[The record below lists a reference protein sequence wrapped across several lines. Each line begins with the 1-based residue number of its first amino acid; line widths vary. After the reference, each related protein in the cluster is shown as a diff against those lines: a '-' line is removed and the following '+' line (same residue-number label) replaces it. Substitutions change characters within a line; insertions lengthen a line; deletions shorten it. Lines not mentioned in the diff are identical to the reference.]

1 MSEKTVWEGTPSQ
14 LVNLSS
20 YLFWLVPLFWLGLGL
35 IISLWK
41 FLKIR
46 TWKIKITNERIIE
59 EKGVFSKTT
68 NELELFRVKDIT
80 LHQSFWY
87 RLLGISNIHLRTS
100 DKTSPFYTLQGIVNG
115 KELRET
121 VRKIVE
127 RRREDKGVVERD
139 FE

>member
-1 MSEKTVWEGTPSQ
+1 MSEKTVWEGRPSQ

-41 FLKIR
+41 YLKIR
-46 TWKIKITNERIIE
+46 TCKITITNERIID
-59 EKGVFSKTT
+59 EKGVFSRTT

-87 RLLGISNIHLRTS
+87 RLLGISNIYLRTS
-100 DKTSPFYTLQGIVNG
+100 DKTSPFYVLQGIVNG
-115 KELRET
+115 KELREKL
-121 VRKIVE
+121 RKIVE

>member
-68 NELELFRVKDIT
+68 NELELFRVKDII

-100 DKTSPFYTLQGIVNG
+100 DKTSPFYTLQ
-115 KELRET
+115 
-121 VRKIVE
+121 
-127 RRREDKGVVERD
+127 
-139 FE
+139 